1 MNRSFV
7 MIAVQVLLLATAGE
21 GFLHGAPSRR
31 FDVPRRTVCA
41 AASPGALVSALPSL
55 DVAEL
60 QATNALTVTLD
71 VPTLTLA
78 TLLLFAAY
86 TTFAMARL
94 EARLSTKVETLGTK
108 VEENKRQLDT
118 YAQIATG
125 VVAVLLAI
133 WNVLNPLLS
142 STFNTILPELLKLY
156 QNPKAAASLAA
167 VSDALS
173 SASP

>member
-1 MNRSFV
+1 

-21 GFLHGAPSRR
+21 GFVHGAPSRR
-31 FDVPRRTVCA
+31 FDVPRRTVCT

-71 VPTLTLA
+71 VPTLTLTA
-78 TLLLFAAY
+78 LLLFAAY
-86 TTFAMARL
+86 TTFAMTRL
-94 EARLSTKVETLGTK
+94 ETKVEKLGTK

-125 VVAVLLAI
+125 VVAVLLVI
-133 WNVLNPLLS
+133 WSVLNPLLS